1 MQVKTM
7 TDNLNNDSYIS
18 LNALAKFKDEK
29 GNYNFKADKEATK
42 QYLENHIEKR
52 IKKF

>member
-29 GNYNFKADKEATK
+29 GNYN
-42 QYLENHIEKR
+42 
-52 IKKF
+52 